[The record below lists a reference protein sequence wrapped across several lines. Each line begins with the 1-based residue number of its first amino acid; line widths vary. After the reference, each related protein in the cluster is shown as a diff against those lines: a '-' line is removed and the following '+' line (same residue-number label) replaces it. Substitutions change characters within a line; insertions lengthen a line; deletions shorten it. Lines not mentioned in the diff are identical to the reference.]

1 MLTMLM
7 SDDVAAVKEAV
18 DATSGLVRAH
28 AAEIDQTRRL
38 PDSVVSALRRTG
50 IDRMFLPTVP
60 AARRRPSST

>member
-28 AAEIDQTRRL
+28 AAEIDQTRRP
-38 PDSVVSALRRTG
+38 PDSVVSLWTWASGSSAMKREG
-50 IDRMFLPTVP
+50 IEVVHWP
-60 AARRRPSST
+60 